1 MFCFYIASFSKT
13 FTTHHSIHQTWP
25 FSPPSFLL
33 PLSKPL
39 FPTWT
44 VLVDFHCP
52 VYPMYREQLSV
63 LYTISI
69 GILLKQSF
77 NFVPPMSSQFTQR
90 NGNLYDDLTG
100 LHNIVVSSDFLLS
113 MLLTILS
120 SFLFCKNIIHAHYSG
135 YAPALPSEVLF
146 NLLFYNTFCSF
157 PSFKHLHK
165 RHLFRETWIDH
176 WA

>member
-1 MFCFYIASFSKT
+1 MILCEDLVFLLVLIFCLIKHLQKKKKTQLPLFCFYIASFSKT

-77 NFVPPMSSQFTQR
+77 NFVPPMSSQFTRR
-90 NGNLYDDLTG
+90 NGNLYDFFTEQKRREDG
-100 LHNIVVSSDFLLS
+100 KKHGEEEIRGNHYIV
-113 MLLTILS
+113 
-120 SFLFCKNIIHAHYSG
+120 
-135 YAPALPSEVLF
+135 
-146 NLLFYNTFCSF
+146 
-157 PSFKHLHK
+157 
-165 RHLFRETWIDH
+165 
-176 WA
+176 